1 MPKSKLERVIAAV
14 VLAAGESK
22 RFGGTKQLL
31 LLDRVLENVR
41 AAKLD
46 VVVVVLGA
54 HAEEVRRAVGL
65 AGERVVVNDD
75 FAQGMSTSI
84 QAGLR
89 ALTAEVD
96 AAMIV
101 LGDQPAVAPATMDLL
116 IDEYRR
122 ARPPAAVPTVDGVR
136 GNPVIIA
143 RALFGELMELRGDV
157 GFRAIAARHAVLEVP
172 VTDRGVLM
180 DVDTPSDLARVRELR

>member
-1 MPKSKLERVIAAV
+1 MIAAV

-22 RFGGTKQLL
+22 RFGETKQLL
-31 LLDRVLENVR
+31 LLGRVLENVR

-46 VVVVVLGA
+46 AVVVVLGA
-54 HAEEVRRAVGL
+54 HAEEIRGAVGF

-75 FAQGMSTSI
+75 YMLGMSSSI

-89 ALTAEVD
+89 ALAAEVE
-96 AAMIV
+96 AVMII

-122 ARPPAAVPTVDGVR
+122 ARPPAVVPTVDGVR

-143 RALFGELMELRGDV
+143 RALFSELMELRGDV

-172 VTDRGVLM
+172 VGDRGVLL

>member
-1 MPKSKLERVIAAV
+1 MIAAV
-14 VLAAGESK
+14 ILAAGESK
-22 RFGGTKQLL
+22 RFGGVKQLL

-46 VVVVVLGA
+46 HVIVVLGA
-54 HAEEVRRAVGL
+54 HAEEVRGAVRL
-65 AGERVVVNDD
+65 AGEQVVVNAD

-89 ALTAEVD
+89 ALPAEAD

-101 LGDQPAVAPATMDLL
+101 LGDQPFVAPATMDLL

-122 ARPPAAVPTVDGVR
+122 ARPAAVAPAVDGRR
-136 GNPVIIA
+136 GNPVIID
-143 RALFGELMELRGDV
+143 RALFGELMDLRGDA

-172 VTDRGVLM
+172 VADRGVLL
-180 DVDTPSDLARVRELR
+180 DVDTAADLARVRELR

>member
-1 MPKSKLERVIAAV
+1 VIAAV

-22 RFGGTKQLL
+22 RFGDVKQLL

-46 VVVVVLGA
+46 HVVVVLGA
-54 HAEEVRRAVGL
+54 HANEIRSAVRFG
-65 AGERVVVNDD
+65 GERVVLNED

-89 ALTAEVD
+89 ALPAEAD

-101 LGDQPAVAPATMDLL
+101 LGDQPFVTAATMDLL

-122 ARPPAAVPTVDGVR
+122 ARPPAVAPTVDGRR
-136 GNPVIIA
+136 GNPVIID
-143 RALFGELMELRGDV
+143 RALFGELMELRGDL

-172 VTDRGVLM
+172 VGDRGVLT
-180 DVDTPSDLARVRELR
+180 DVDTPADLGQVRELR

>member
-1 MPKSKLERVIAAV
+1 MIAALI
-14 VLAAGESK
+14 LAAGESK
-22 RFGGTKQLL
+22 RFGEVKQLL

-46 VVVVVLGA
+46 AVVVVLGA
-54 HAEEVRRAVGL
+54 HAEEIRRAVGF
-65 AGERVVVNDD
+65 AGERVVVNDHY
-75 FAQGMSTSI
+75 AQGMSTSI

-89 ALTAEVD
+89 ALPEEAE

-101 LGDQPAVAPATMDLL
+101 LGDQPLVAPATMDLL

-122 ARPPAAVPTVDGVR
+122 ARPSAVVPTVDGVR

-143 RALFGELMELRGDV
+143 RPLFSELMELRGDV
-157 GFRAIAARHAVLEVP
+157 GFRAIAARHLVLEVP
-172 VTDRGVLM
+172 VADRGVLL
-180 DVDTPSDLARVRELR
+180 DVDTPADLTRVRELR